1 MDKKKGIF
9 FGAIIIDIILIYL
22 AYLVFYEKPFDESI
36 SVILTWIVIIGLTFM
51 MIITI
56 GLAIFIPRK
65 KHIKFRRRRPT
76 KETSPEEVVEDEIPN
91 FKVVEDEEIPKSD
104 SVEEKIVEKHDLEYV
119 TSDSGIVNI
128 RRVAKEDLDEIKEHV
143 NDEKNDF
150 KDEMQKVIDVRT
162 REVEKRVD
170 NLLAIEQTSKI
181 EDSVVQNETT
191 KPSVEQKARRKL
203 LTSEEKIYN
212 YLKEHPD
219 AASSEVRKAVGCK
232 LSSAKRYRSLWL
244 KNEGA

>member
-119 TSDSGIVNI
+119 TSDSGTVNI

-150 KDEMQKVIDVRT
+150 KDEMQKVIDART
-162 REVEKRVD
+162 QEVERRVD
-170 NLLAIEQTSKI
+170 NLLAIEQTSKM
-181 EDSVVQNETT
+181 EDSVVQNEST
-191 KPSVEQKARRKL
+191 KPLKQKIRGKL
-203 LTSEEKIYN
+203 ITNEDKIYN

-219 AASSEVRKAVGCK
+219 ATTSEVRKAVGCK

-244 KNEGA
+244 KHEGN